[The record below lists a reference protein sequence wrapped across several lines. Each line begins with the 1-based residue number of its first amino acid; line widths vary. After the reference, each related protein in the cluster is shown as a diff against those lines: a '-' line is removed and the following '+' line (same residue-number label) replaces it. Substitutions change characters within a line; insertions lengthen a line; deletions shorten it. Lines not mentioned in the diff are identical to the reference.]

1 MEQRR
6 LGRTETF
13 VSALSLGTM
22 TFGEQNSEAEGH
34 ALMDHAVDKGINF
47 FDAAELYPIPAKKE
61 TQGRTERIIGTWF
74 KANGNRDKIVM
85 ATKTVGRTVMDWFR
99 ENGEHGRL
107 NRKQI
112 EFAVDRSLK
121 NLQTD
126 YIDLYQLHW
135 PDRTSSRFGNN
146 PNRWEDAEPAE
157 DENSIESTLEILGDL
172 VKAGKIRH
180 VGLSNESSWGTMR
193 FIAASERLGLPRV
206 ASIQNAY
213 SFVNRT
219 FEVNLA
225 EVARRE
231 DVGLLAY
238 SVLAQ
243 GHLTG
248 KYRNGALP
256 AGARKTLFNKM
267 QRYEHRRT
275 LEAVD
280 AYVDLAAEID
290 LDPAQMAIAHA
301 LSRSFVTSVILGAT
315 KIAQLE
321 TDIAAADIT
330 LSPAV
335 LERIDALHQEFGNP
349 AP

>member
-1 MEQRR
+1 MELRR
-6 LGRTETF
+6 LGRTDTF
-13 VSALSLGTM
+13 VSALCLGTM

-34 ALMDHAVDKGINF
+34 AQMDYAVDKGINL

-74 KANGNRDKIVM
+74 KQSGKRDKVVM
-85 ATKTVGRTVMDWFR
+85 ATKVVGRTVMDWFR
-99 ENGEHGRL
+99 ENGQEGRL
-107 NRKQI
+107 TRAQI

-126 YIDLYQLHW
+126 YIDLYQIHW
-135 PDRTSSRFGNN
+135 PDRNSSGFGSN
-146 PNRWEDAEPAE
+146 PTRWKDVDAAE
-157 DENSIESTLEILGDL
+157 DENSIESTLEIMADL

-193 FIAASERLGLPRV
+193 YIAAAERLGLPRV

-231 DVGLLAY
+231 NVGLLAY
-238 SVLAQ
+238 STLAQ
-243 GHLTG
+243 GYLTG
-248 KYRNGALP
+248 KYRDGALP
-256 AGARKTLFNKM
+256 PGARKTLFNKM
-267 QRYEHRRT
+267 QRYEHPRT
-275 LEAVD
+275 QQAVN
-280 AYVDLAAEID
+280 AYVDLAKEFG

-301 LSRSFVTSVILGAT
+301 MSRSFMTSVILGAT
-315 KIAQLE
+315 RMDQLE
-321 TDIAAADIT
+321 IDIAAAELSLGDDI
-330 LSPAV
+330 
-335 LERIDALHQEFGNP
+335 LERIDALHQEFGNT